1 MEYNTEQKKAIVGL
15 LRENSD
21 RQFTVEEIAEALAGG
36 VGVSTVY
43 RRMPELVKSGAVKR
57 FDAPDGSHKSV
68 YQAVGCEH
76 CDAHLHMKC
85 RDCGKLLHL
94 DDTVSERVIE
104 MIKRNSAFSVDGE
117 ETVLYGVCEGCRK

>member
-15 LRENSD
+15 LRKNSD
-21 RQFTVEEIAEALAGG
+21 RQFTVGQIAQALAGG

-43 RRMPELVKSGAVKR
+43 RRMPELVKSGAVMR

-68 YQAVGCEH
+68 YQAVVCEH

-85 RDCGKLLHL
+85 RDCGRLLHL
-94 DDTVSERVIE
+94 DDAVSERVIE

-117 ETVLYGVCEGCRK
+117 ETVLYGICEGCRK